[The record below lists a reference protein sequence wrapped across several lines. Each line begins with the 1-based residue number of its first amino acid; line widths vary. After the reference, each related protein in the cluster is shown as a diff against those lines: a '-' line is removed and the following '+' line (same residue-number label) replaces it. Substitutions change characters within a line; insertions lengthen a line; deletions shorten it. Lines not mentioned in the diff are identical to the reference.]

1 MKYLTWLL
9 KAAIFFTLFAFALN
23 NQQAVAV
30 YFFFGTLWKAPLVL
44 VVLAAFSMG
53 LALGVLLMMPR
64 WWKKYKKNQLTSAG
78 HSAASAGA
86 ASPNAPVTLTDNP
99 GISRHGL

>member
-1 MKYLTWLL
+1 MNYLTWLL

-30 YFFFGTLWKAPLVL
+30 NFFFGTFWKAPLVL
-44 VVLAAFSMG
+44 VVLTAFGIG

-64 WWKKYKKNQLTSAG
+64 WWKKRTLQATPSKLQPV
-78 HSAASAGA
+78 AASTE
-86 ASPNAPVTLTDNP
+86 SSNNTPLAPPERTEIP
-99 GISRHGL
+99 RHGL